1 MLIELERYTGL
12 APIQNRDDIT
22 IALIKNIFKE
32 EKLGLVG

>member
-22 IALIKNIFKE
+22 IALIKIFSRKKNE
-32 EKLGLVG
+32 V